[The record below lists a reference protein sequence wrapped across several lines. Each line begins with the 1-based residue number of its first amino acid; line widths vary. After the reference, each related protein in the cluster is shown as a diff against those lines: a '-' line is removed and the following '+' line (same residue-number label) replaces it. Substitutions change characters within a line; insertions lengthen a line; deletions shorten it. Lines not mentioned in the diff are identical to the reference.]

1 SVHERCPAS
10 AEWYSTAP
18 SVARAWWLSRRWP
31 VGRPAGPVAPLH
43 WPARHWRQQRLL
55 PLRRRPGLQPCPH
68 GPARH
73 WPGLRL
79 RLSWRQPDWQP
90 SSTVPWRHPP
100 PPAPS
105 VGLRRPSALAR
116 WPPPRQRPA
125 ARWSSGPHRYFSRR
139 WHAHLPPSA
148 PPRAMWRSAPLLR
161 NAASLPRCP
170 RYSSVPSHD
179 GS

>member
-1 SVHERCPAS
+1 SVHERCRVS

-18 SVARAWWLSRRWP
+18 SVACAWWLSRRWP

-43 WPARHWRQQRLL
+43 WPARHWREQRLL
-55 PLRRRPGLQPCPH
+55 
-68 GPARH
+68 
-73 WPGLRL
+73 
-79 RLSWRQPDWQP
+79 LSWRQPDWQP
-90 SSTVPWRHPP
+90 SSTVPWRHPR

-116 WPPPRQRPA
+116 WPPPRQRRA